1 MREIDGKGTMMDGVE
16 HFAGFAT
23 HWIDTDAG
31 RIFARSGGSGP
42 PLALLHGFPE
52 NHLMWAKIAPALARK
67 FTVVAMDLRGYGWS
81 SAPRSEGGEQ
91 YTKRAMGK
99 DVVTVM
105 EALGHVRF
113 SIAGHDRG
121 GRVGYRLALDQPGR
135 VEKLALLDILP
146 TSEVWRAI
154 EAGDTP
160 AAHWGF
166 LSRPEPEPE
175 SEISKLTPDAYFT
188 DLMRQWAE
196 ESDLRAFDPR
206 ALSGYRDAWRDS
218 TRIHAFCE
226 DYRASAGADRQADE
240 ADFAAGKTLECP
252 TFILTGDFFLTHGKR
267 PALDVWRSTFA
278 PKAEG
283 AKIDA
288 GHFLAEEN
296 PSDTADAL
304 LRFL

>member
-1 MREIDGKGTMMDGVE
+1 MDGVE
-16 HFAGFAT
+16 LFAGFTT

-31 RIFARSGGSGP
+31 RIFARSGGAGP

-52 NHLMWAKIAPALARK
+52 NQLMWAKIAPILARR

-81 SAPRSEGGEQ
+81 SAPRSENGEQ
-91 YTKRAMGK
+91 YAKRAMAG
-99 DVVTVM
+99 DLVAVM
-105 EALGHVRF
+105 ESLGHVRF
-113 SIAGHDRG
+113 SLAGHDRG
-121 GRVGYRLALDQPGR
+121 ARVGYRLALDHPGR
-135 VEKLALLDILP
+135 IEKLALLDILP

-166 LSRPEPEPE
+166 LSRPAPEPE
-175 SEISKLTPDAYFT
+175 EEIARQGPDAYFT
-188 DLMRQWAE
+188 GLMRQWAK

-226 DYRASAGADRQADE
+226 DYRASAGADRHADE
-240 ADFAAGKTLECP
+240 ADLAAARTIQCP
-252 TFILTGDFFLTHGKR
+252 TLVLTGDFFLTRGKR

-278 PKAEG
+278 PQAQG

-288 GHFLAEEN
+288 GHFVAEEN
-296 PSDTADAL
+296 PTDTADAL
-304 LRFL
+304 LRFF